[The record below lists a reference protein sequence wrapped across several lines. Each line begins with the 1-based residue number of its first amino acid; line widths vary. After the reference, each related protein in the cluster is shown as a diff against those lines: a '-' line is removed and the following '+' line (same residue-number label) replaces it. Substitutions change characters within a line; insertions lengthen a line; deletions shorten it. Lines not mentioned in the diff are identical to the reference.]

1 MCENKRMID
10 YKMYSIRPY
19 YGPTTSW
26 EIEERELKSYR
37 YMLAVPAPLS
47 KEQEE
52 TILKTISLFDTKRV
66 YPENN
71 EIKLLA
77 PDVEGR

>member
-1 MCENKRMID
+1 MSENNRMID

-19 YGPTTSW
+19 YGPAVSW

-52 TILKTISLFDTKRV
+52 TILKMISLFETKRA
-66 YPENN
+66 YPEHDD
-71 EIKLLA
+71 IKLLV
-77 PDVEGR
+77 PDLKWR